1 MTGTTVNALG
11 TAVAALLLVVTAMGN
26 AAPHE
31 PCSGLAMMTRQVR
44 WELRTNADEFYQQLR
59 AAETKIRNGVWTN
72 MYESAPVAPGDLVTY
87 LSLQPGSCGHGDD
100 LDIHPDAAAG
110 HVLDRTLGAR
120 VADDLFETLD
130 QATFSVTVQAFRAV
144 APHAAIP
151 WRNLGAPL
159 LAITRTDAGDVR
171 WPGSGLLVAA
181 EGSRPLHLWMRPI
194 SAPPAQSWTVTAS
207 ITNPDTQIFHFR
219 PDLSSP
225 R

>member
-1 MTGTTVNALG
+1 MTGPTMNAPG
-11 TAVAALLLVVTAMGN
+11 TAAAALLLVMTAVGN

-31 PCSGLAMMTRQVR
+31 PCSRLTMMTRQVR
-44 WELRTNADEFYQQLR
+44 WELRTNVDEFYQELR
-59 AAETKIRNGVWTN
+59 AAEAKIRKQVWTN

-87 LSLQPGSCGHGDD
+87 LSLQAGSCGHGND
-100 LDIHPDAAAG
+100 LDIDPDAAAG
-110 HVLDRTLGAR
+110 DVLDLTLGAR
-120 VADDLFETLD
+120 VADDLFEILD
-130 QATFSVTVQAFRAV
+130 QATFNVTVQAFRAV
-144 APHAAIP
+144 APHAEIP
-151 WRNLGAPL
+151 WRTLGAPL

-194 SAPPAQSWTVTAS
+194 SAPPAQSWTIAPS
-207 ITNPDTQIFHFR
+207 ITNADTQIFRFR